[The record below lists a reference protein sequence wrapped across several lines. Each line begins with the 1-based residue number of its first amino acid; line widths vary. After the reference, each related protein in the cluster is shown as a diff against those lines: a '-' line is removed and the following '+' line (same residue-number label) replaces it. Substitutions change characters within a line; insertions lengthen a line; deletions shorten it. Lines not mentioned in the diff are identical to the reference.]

1 MELLIGKEFDHRTV
15 DVCVASAGVQEF
27 LLLQM
32 GVHPGLHLHVLRLV
46 VLGGL
51 LLGLGLSICCLNV
64 LAVDY

>member
-1 MELLIGKEFDHRTV
+1 MKLLIGKEFDHRTV
-15 DVCVASAGVQEF
+15 DICVASAGVQEF

-46 VLGGL
+46 VFRSL
-51 LLGLGLSICCLNV
+51 LLGLCLGSCFLNV